1 MSEQI
6 LKNYKNTF
14 NNMSNLLNQML
25 NSKDQHFID
34 NKRQQTIKLLENF
47 VQHLEITDYLLIDCN
62 PIVPKDVFIE
72 MYFNLGTLYK
82 NQTENVLKQ
91 NNNILTKEHEN
102 NFRTSLNCFYNILRI
117 SFENEMAIKQI
128 VSIFTHLCF
137 FSQNDL
143 QKSLSYLQEALIYSP
158 GNETIHYNIGHIF
171 QKLNKLEM
179 SLIHYKLSLNLI
191 LANLNKKEDLK
202 EAEALRLNCLNGISY
217 IFRSIK
223 QWPQS
228 LY

>member
-72 MYFNLGTLYK
+72 MYFNSSP
-82 NQTENVLKQ
+82 
-91 NNNILTKEHEN
+91 NIL
-102 NFRTSLNCFYNILRI
+102 
-117 SFENEMAIKQI
+117 
-128 VSIFTHLCF
+128 SIFQT
-137 FSQNDL
+137 
-143 QKSLSYLQEALIYSP
+143 
-158 GNETIHYNIGHIF
+158 
-171 QKLNKLEM
+171 KLKL
-179 SLIHYKLSLNLI
+179 
-191 LANLNKKEDLK
+191 D
-202 EAEALRLNCLNGISY
+202 
-217 IFRSIK
+217 
-223 QWPQS
+223 
-228 LY
+228 